1 VALEVLIGLSN
12 PKGDSVLVD
21 GLEALLATSPS
32 PRTNAG
38 VTWRPDVVAAEA
50 ALRKAQADVHLQKA
64 IRIPDPTVLA
74 QYEHEPPDNPNSIGL
89 GVSFPIPLW
98 NRNRGSIMLA
108 EAARE
113 QARLAYE
120 KIKAQAAGEIAIA
133 QLAYEDARARWESYR
148 DNIRP
153 KSEQIRKT
161 IAYAYEKG
169 GASLLDLLS
178 TQRNDNDVR
187 LAATQAQSD
196 ILVAIAALNAASME
210 ISPREF
216 RK

>member
-1 VALEVLIGLSN
+1 
-12 PKGDSVLVD
+12 
-21 GLEALLATSPS
+21 
-32 PRTNAG
+32 
-38 VTWRPDVVAAEA
+38 
-50 ALRKAQADVHLQKA
+50 
-64 IRIPDPTVLA
+64 
-74 QYEHEPPDNPNSIGL
+74 
-89 GVSFPIPLW
+89 
-98 NRNRGSIMLA
+98 MLA

-133 QLAYEDARARWESYR
+133 QLAYEDAQARWESYR